1 LSDKENTQRKE
12 SIEGYIQ
19 ELKDAGKIVDT
30 SGKNTQ
36 KAAETIMKSL
46 QYQVQREKLTKILI
60 IEDDPDYAEL
70 ILDELDTEDIKME
83 IVLMRDGQEAID
95 YFQES
100 VVKWDGEAQ
109 SIIKLIILDLG
120 LPKVCGM
127 DVLKFLKNDSRYSSI
142 PVIILSANSDRE
154 TIKKAYENGANN
166 YITKPGLYDDF
177 IEKMRVLK
185 EYILLLQYV
194 GTK

>member
-1 LSDKENTQRKE
+1 MFDKENSQSKPG
-12 SIEGYIQ
+12 IEGYIQ

-30 SGKNTQ
+30 SGKSTQ

-60 IEDDPDYAEL
+60 IEGDPDYAEL
-70 ILDELDTEDIKME
+70 ILDELEIEDIKSE

-100 VVKWDGEAQ
+100 VIKWDGEAQ

-127 DVLKFLKNDSRYSSI
+127 DVLKYLKNDSRYSSI

-154 TIKKAYENGANN
+154 TIKKAFENGANS

-185 EYILLLQYV
+185 EYILLLEYV